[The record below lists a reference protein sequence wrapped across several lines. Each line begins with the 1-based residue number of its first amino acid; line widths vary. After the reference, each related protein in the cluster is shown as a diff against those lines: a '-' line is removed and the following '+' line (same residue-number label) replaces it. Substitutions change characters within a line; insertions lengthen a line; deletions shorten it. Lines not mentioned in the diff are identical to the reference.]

1 MSQIV
6 RIGTVSYLNAMPLTL
21 PIEKGVIHAKYQFE
35 ITKAPPARLATQMR
49 VGSLDVALLSIV
61 EPLIEKRF
69 RIISGMSICSNG
81 PCLTV
86 QLFYKGDLEK
96 IKILGLN
103 KDSKT
108 SNILAQVIL
117 NEKYGIRPQRVI
129 VSDPDKSTLDQ
140 VDAFV
145 SLGDRTFDLLKSDMQ
160 RIDLGEA
167 WKDLTGLP
175 IVFAVWV
182 LAPHYKDRDI
192 IPVLRT
198 AREMG
203 LQMLDEIVPRI
214 SRTRDIPM
222 DVLTR
227 YFHDNLDYILETE
240 EKKGVAKLF
249 ELGSKIAL
257 LPPPRK
263 VEYYLG

>member
-1 MSQIV
+1 MSQIA
-6 RIGTVSYLNAMPLTL
+6 RIGTVSYLNALPLTL
-21 PIEKGVIHAKYQFE
+21 PLEKGVIHSKYEFE
-35 ITKAPPARLATQMR
+35 ITKAPPARLAHLMK
-49 VGSLDVALLSIV
+49 VGSLDVSILSVV

-81 PCLTV
+81 PSLTV
-86 QLFYKGDLEK
+86 QLFYKGELSK
-96 IKILGLN
+96 IKVLGLN

-117 NEKYGIRPQRVI
+117 NEKYQIRPKTVV
-129 VSDPDKSTLDQ
+129 VSNPDKSTLDQ

-145 SLGDRTFDLLKSDMQ
+145 SIGDRTFDLLKSDMQ

-167 WKDLTGLP
+167 WKDLTGFP

-192 IPVLRT
+192 IPVLRS

-222 DVLTR
+222 EVLTR
-227 YFHDNLDYILETE
+227 YFHENIDYILETD
-240 EKKGVAKLF
+240 EKKGIAKLF
-249 ELGSKIAL
+249 EFGSKIDQ
-257 LPPPRK
+257 LPKPRK
-263 VEYYLG
+263 VEYYFG